1 MKIFTL
7 CITNE
12 NLDKNPVIKKAA
24 PKPRIET
31 LEFIRQFARVYRY
44 EAGLKE
50 PFGSYILN

>member
-12 NLDKNPVIKKAA
+12 NPDKNPVMKKAV
-24 PKPRIET
+24 PNPRTET